1 MLAWTENLNVYIII
15 INQGVTLPPTQS
27 RLVPPYHDVIGYI
40 VLFFFLVLVW
50 RPNSHWLHW
59 NQ

>member
-1 MLAWTENLNVYIII
+1 MLAWTENFNVYIII

-40 VLFFFLVLVW
+40 VIFF
-50 RPNSHWLHW
+50 S
-59 NQ
+59 